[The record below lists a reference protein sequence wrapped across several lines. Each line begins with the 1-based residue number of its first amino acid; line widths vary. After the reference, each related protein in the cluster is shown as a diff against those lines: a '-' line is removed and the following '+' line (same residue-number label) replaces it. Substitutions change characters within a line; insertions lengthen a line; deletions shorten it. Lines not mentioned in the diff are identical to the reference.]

1 MHCQKIR
8 EGREFLKAKKIRII
22 ATSFLLFQQALLP
35 SVVMAIEN
43 ESIANTELMEEQPES
58 HLSEE
63 ATDVVEEQEPITHE
77 EPEVVVETPEAP
89 PEVAEEVPPMEVPP
103 EAPATEETIETVETQ
118 ERSATT

>member
-8 EGREFLKAKKIRII
+8 EEREFLKAKKIRII

-58 HLSEE
+58 HLSE
-63 ATDVVEEQEPITHE
+63 ATTEVVEEQEQMIHE
-77 EPEVVVETPEAP
+77 EQPESYLSETTTEVV
-89 PEVAEEVPPMEVPP
+89 EEQMIHEELPRS
-103 EAPATEETIETVETQ
+103 TERT
-118 ERSATT
+118 